1 MTSRARKIVRVWART
16 LEHLYPPSH
25 RRRVGIDLRRTL
37 EDQASDVAER
47 RPRAILA
54 FLAVNTAVA
63 ARDALLEWGE
73 AMRRPRGT
81 GARGGVGMG
90 TMVRAF
96 GQVVRGL
103 SRRPGYAVPVLVTI
117 ALGVGANTA
126 MFSVLYAVVLR
137 PLPYPDADR
146 IVVADGADPAHGNR
160 TAHFALP
167 DVRDL
172 AEGSRRLAYLAAYT
186 TLPSDLVLAGDGEA
200 REVETAFVS
209 AGFFEAL
216 GTAPVAGRTLEGDDE
231 IGDDHVV
238 VVSHA
243 FWVQHLGGDPEA
255 VGRPLVLSDESYRV
269 VGVMPPSF
277 AFPTPRTEVWVL
289 LSTIPSSSIP
299 LEVRGVKLL
308 DAVGRLTGGST
319 LPQAE
324 SELSG
329 LAAVLAERFPDENGS
344 MPAVALTPIQEG
356 VIGGVDRALAILM
369 AAALL
374 ILVIVCANVANLAL
388 AREASREPEMAL
400 RAALGA
406 SGVRRAG
413 VVVTESLVL
422 SLTGGAAGLAIAWWG
437 TGILVGASAGT
448 LPRAQEIMP
457 DWRVAVFS
465 LTASVAIGLA
475 FALLPGLK
483 AGGRDLADRLRAGLG
498 RSARVSGR
506 GALVAS
512 QMAMAIVLLVGST
525 LLVRSL
531 WALRGVDPGFGTEGL
546 VVAHLTF
553 PSSRY
558 PERPQ
563 YLQRWTEML
572 DGLAAI
578 PGVDGVASVRWFPL
592 RGPGEGTRWSVSGQP
607 SAERG
612 ESPRAYLLQVSP
624 DYFRVM
630 GIPLVEGAGFDVS
643 AGRDGRATTV
653 LSRSLALAAFEGEP
667 AVGRTIAID
676 GIDLEIVGVAED
688 VRQRELGVATHP
700 TLYIPQLLSPRR
712 GQAFV
717 IRSSRAAEDVMRE
730 VRALVASQD
739 PSQAITELASAA
751 QIVAGQADRSR
762 FFALLLVAFASLA
775 LVLGAIGVYG
785 VVAFRVAGRRREV
798 GIRLAL
804 GAEARDVRRLV
815 VLQGLRPVAA
825 GILVGLTGTLW
836 VIRAA
841 ASLLFG
847 VGVYDPLSYGASV
860 SALLSVAL
868 VACWLPARSAARLDP
883 VRTLSAEE

>member
-1 MTSRARKIVRVWART
+1 MTGPARRLLRVWARA
-16 LEHLYPPSH
+16 LERLYPPAH
-25 RRRVGIDLRRTL
+25 RRRVGIDLSRTL
-37 EDQASDVAER
+37 EDQASDAVER
-47 RPRAILA
+47 GGLPILA

-63 ARDALLEWGE
+63 IRDALLEWAE
-73 AMRRPRGT
+73 AVRRPRGI
-81 GARGGVGMG
+81 GAGGGVGMG
-90 TMVRAF
+90 TMARAF
-96 GQVVRGL
+96 GQVLRGL
-103 SRRPGYAVPVLVTI
+103 SRRPGYAMPVLVTI

-126 MFSVLYAVVLR
+126 MFSVLYGVVLR

-146 IVVADGADPAHGNR
+146 IVLADGADPARGNR
-160 TAHFALP
+160 SVHFALP

-172 AEGSRRLAYLAAYT
+172 AEGSRRLASLGAYT
-186 TLPSDLVLAGDGEA
+186 TLPSDLVVAGDGEA

-216 GTAPVAGRTLEGDDE
+216 GTAPLFGRTLDRDDE

-243 FWVQHLGGDPEA
+243 FWIQHLGGEPKA
-255 VGRPLVLSDESYRV
+255 IGRPLVLSDASYRV
-269 VGVMPPSF
+269 VGVMPASF

-299 LEVRGVKLL
+299 LELRGVKLL
-308 DAVGRLTGGST
+308 DAVGRLATGST
-319 LPQAE
+319 LSQAE
-324 SELSG
+324 SEASG
-329 LAAVLAERFPDENGS
+329 LAAALAERFPDENRS
-344 MPAVALTPIQEG
+344 MPAVALTPLQEG
-356 VIGGVDRALAILM
+356 LIGGVDRALAILM
-369 AAALL
+369 AAAFL
-374 ILVIVCANVANLAL
+374 ILVLVCANVANLAL

-406 SGVRRAG
+406 SGVRRAA

-437 TGILVGASAGT
+437 TGLLVGASSGT
-448 LPRAQEIMP
+448 LPRAEEITP

-465 LTASVAIGLA
+465 LAASVAIGLA

-483 AGGRDLADRLRAGLG
+483 AGGKDLADRLRAGSG

-512 QMAMAIVLLVGST
+512 QMAMAIMLLVGST

-531 WALRGVDPGFGTEGL
+531 WSMRAVDPGFSTEGL
-546 VVAHLTF
+546 VVAQLTF
-553 PSSRY
+553 PASRY
-558 PERPQ
+558 PERPE
-563 YLQRWTEML
+563 YLQRWTEVL

-592 RGPGEGTRWSVSGQP
+592 RGPGEGTRWSVPGRP
-607 SAERG
+607 SDGAGDR
-612 ESPRAYLLQVSP
+612 PQAYLLQVSA
-624 DYFRVM
+624 DYFDVM
-630 GIPLVEGAGFDVS
+630 GIPLVEGAGFDAS

-653 LSRSLALAAFEGEP
+653 LSRSLALAAFEGES
-667 AVGRTIAID
+667 ALGRTITIA

-688 VRQRELGVATHP
+688 VRQRELGVSTHP

-717 IRSSRAAEDVMRE
+717 IRSSRSPTGVMRDI
-730 VRALVASQD
+730 RALIASQD
-739 PSQAITELASAA
+739 PSQAITELAPARR
-751 QIVAGQADRSR
+751 IVAGQSDRSR
-762 FFALLLVAFASLA
+762 FFALLLAAFASLA
-775 LVLGAIGVYG
+775 LVLGAVGVYG
-785 VVAFRVAGRRREV
+785 MVAFRVAGRRREV

-815 VLQGLRPVAA
+815 VRQGLRPVAV
-825 GILVGLTGTLW
+825 GILVGLVGTVW
-836 VIRAA
+836 AIRAA
-841 ASLLFG
+841 SALLFE

-860 SALLSVAL
+860 ATLLGVAL

-883 VRTLSAEE
+883 VRTLSAEG